1 MTMPNFV
8 KTPSLRGPRSFPWL
22 IALALSAGLSGCAS
36 LSRYEQSLVPPRPD
50 TAPPPA
56 PAVLREAEARG
67 YEEGLEA
74 GKRIQA
80 RHDQSLAQATQTKAP
95 TVAPVVAPEPVAKT
109 QCAAATQK
117 PDDPPPPAVKPTPAA
132 ANATAM
138 RTNNPDAFAPSGPA
152 RPLGASPDPF

>member
-1 MTMPNFV
+1 MTMTNFV
-8 KTPSLRGPRSFPWL
+8 KTPSLRGPRSFPCL
-22 IALALSAGLSGCAS
+22 VALALFAGLSGCAS

-56 PAVLREAEARG
+56 ALREAEARG

-80 RHDQSLAQATQTKAP
+80 RHDQALAQATQNKVTQA
-95 TVAPVVAPEPVAKT
+95 APVVAPAPVAKT
-109 QCAAATQK
+109 QCAPATQK
-117 PDDPPPPAVKPTPAA
+117 PGDPPPPAAKPTPTPAD
-132 ANATAM
+132 ATAM
-138 RTNNPDAFAPSGPA
+138 RANNPDAFAPSGPA